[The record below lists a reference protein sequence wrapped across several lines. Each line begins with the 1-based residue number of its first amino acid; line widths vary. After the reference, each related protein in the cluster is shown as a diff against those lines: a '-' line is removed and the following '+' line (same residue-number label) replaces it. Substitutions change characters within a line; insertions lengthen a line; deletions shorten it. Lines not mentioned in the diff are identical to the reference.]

1 MERLVYDV
9 YVRSMDE
16 KVQEQ
21 VLSYEGF
28 KVDRQLNDSWSLSFT
43 SYLSDISK
51 PGFDLLQVENII
63 VYQGQKY
70 VIKEPTFVDEYT
82 KEITAQHIAW
92 EFQNHAL
99 DAPDDDDQK
108 SVKYTL
114 DQYLSKCFAGNVLGY
129 SYKIHGSFPTITF
142 DSEIG
147 GKNGIEMVK
156 EAVEQFGCIFYPD
169 NRTLHFYDTSSF
181 YKKSEIVLRYLFNT
195 KDVKVS
201 VNTNELRTR
210 IKAYGKKK
218 STNGKYSI
226 SKAPDALLTGNW
238 RKIGT
243 WYAEDPTTSTS
254 FSTQVKVDY
263 EGDSVYFNLKQ
274 AANGGI
280 VRITFDGKI
289 IGDYSQ
295 WAPSSKTKQITIDKS
310 ASKGS
315 HTLKV
320 AFLKEDPDHKMKVKT
335 VKEYETV
342 FDPQTGKKKRVEHK
356 VEKRTPNRLYL
367 AAEKSTVSWAVLNTS
382 GKNKYYAYITYTS
395 PNAEKWG
402 VREANSVSD
411 ERFTDNES
419 LTKYAKSQIQDEPE
433 TSLELTYTGTEE
445 ITMRD
450 SVKFIHEPMG
460 YDTELKPIT
469 ISAPHPS
476 TGEPIAISFS
486 NTKKDIIKIQRR
498 IAKLAS
504 DANKKATSGINSI
517 SILQNSISNVD
528 SDLDS
533 EVVGE
538 VED

>member
-1 MERLVYDV
+1 M
-9 YVRSMDE
+9 RSIDGQ
-16 KVQEQ
+16 VQEQ
-21 VLSYEGF
+21 VLSHESF

-43 SYLSDISK
+43 SYLSDVSK

-82 KEITAQHIAW
+82 KEIVAQHIAW
-92 EFQNHAL
+92 EFQNHVL
-99 DAPDDDDQK
+99 DASDDDDQK
-108 SVKYTL
+108 SIKYTL

-147 GKNGIEMVK
+147 GKNGIELVK
-156 EAVEQFGCIFYPD
+156 DAVEQFGCIFYPD

-320 AFLKEDPDHKMKVKT
+320 AFLKEDPDHKMKVKEVNRYKT
-335 VKEYETV
+335 II
-342 FDPQTGKKKRVEHK
+342 DPKTGKKKRVKYKET
-356 VEKRTPNRLYL
+356 VRTPNRLYL

-382 GKNKYYAYITYTS
+382 GKNKYYAYLTYTS
-395 PNAEKWG
+395 PTAEKWG
-402 VREANSVSD
+402 IREANSVSD
-411 ERFTDNES
+411 ERYTDNES
-419 LTKYAKSQIQDEPE
+419 LLKYANSQIQDEPE
-433 TSLELTYTGTEE
+433 TSLELTYTGTEK

-450 SVKFIHEPMG
+450 SIRFIHEPMG
-460 YDTELKPIT
+460 FDTELKPIT
-469 ISAPHPS
+469 ISEPHPS
-476 TGEPIAISFS
+476 TGEPITISFS

-498 IAKLAS
+498 IAKLAN
-504 DANKKATSGINSI
+504 DANKKATNGINSI

-533 EVVGE
+533 EVIGE